1 MQTRSVWIWGGRG
14 CCMYLIGGKEFG
26 SWATNAC
33 REPERLMY
41 HFGFVCFPTLHVLF
55 RAARKESRCVSLSCR
70 RWDGGADFKEQKL
83 SDYKQNVIGVTWVN
97 QVPGGRNSALF
108 EATNLTSWTRSFEH
122 LCKRVPGGCSSAFAK
137 EKILRDWQGW
147 SSNCA
152 EGCWELSTFEKHK
165 EQF

>member
-1 MQTRSVWIWGGRG
+1 MGWQGLLHVLNRGKRVWVLG
-14 CCMYLIGGKEFG
+14 
-26 SWATNAC
+26 NDAC

-70 RWDGGADFKEQKL
+70 RWDGGVDFKEQKL
-83 SDYKQNVIGVTWVN
+83 SVYKQNVIGVTWVN

-122 LCKRVPGGCSSAFAK
+122 LCKRVPGGCSSAFAN

-152 EGCWELSTFEKHK
+152 EECWELSTFEKHK